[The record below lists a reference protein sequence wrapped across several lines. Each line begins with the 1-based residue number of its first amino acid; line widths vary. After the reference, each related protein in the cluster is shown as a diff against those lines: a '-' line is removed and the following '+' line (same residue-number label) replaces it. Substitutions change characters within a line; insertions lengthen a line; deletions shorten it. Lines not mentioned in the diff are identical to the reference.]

1 MADLSEPFAYGESF
15 LHRLDP
21 RIKLVSGALITVP
34 TAVVSSVSSALA
46 SLVLACLLALM
57 AELSLKKVLAR
68 LLVINGFIAF
78 LWLFL
83 PFSMPGEAIW
93 SLGPLS
99 ATMEGINLSLLITI
113 KSNAIAIALMAL
125 VATIPVQTLG
135 RAMQNLC
142 LPDKLCNLLLFSYR
156 YIFVIEREYRRL
168 TTAQRARGFKPGTN
182 MHTYR
187 TYAYLVGMLLVKSWD
202 RAERVYQ
209 AMLCR
214 GFKNKFYCLSEF
226 ACTGRDWTFLAGAIF
241 CSALLATNEFTPIL
255 P

>member
-15 LHRLDP
+15 MHRLDP
-21 RIKLVSGALITVP
+21 RIKLVSGVLVTLP
-34 TAVVSSVSSALA
+34 TAVASNCSPACLA
-46 SLVLACLLALM
+46 LVLACILVLM
-57 AELSLKKVLAR
+57 AKLDPKKILAR

-83 PFSMPGEAIW
+83 PFSTPGTEVW
-93 SLGPLS
+93 SMGPFS
-99 ATMEGINLSLLITI
+99 ATAEGIRLSTLITI

-135 RAMQNLC
+135 RAMQELRI
-142 LPDKLCNLLLFSYR
+142 PDKLCNLLLFSYR
-156 YIFVIEREYRRL
+156 YIFVIEREYQRL
-168 TTAQRARGFKPGTN
+168 TTAQRARGFRPGTN
-182 MHTYR
+182 MHTYK

-214 GFKNKFYCLSEF
+214 GFRNKFYSLTEF
-226 ACTGRDWTFLAGAIF
+226 ACTTRDWTFLAAAILCCAF
-241 CSALLATNEFTPIL
+241 LATDELTPIL